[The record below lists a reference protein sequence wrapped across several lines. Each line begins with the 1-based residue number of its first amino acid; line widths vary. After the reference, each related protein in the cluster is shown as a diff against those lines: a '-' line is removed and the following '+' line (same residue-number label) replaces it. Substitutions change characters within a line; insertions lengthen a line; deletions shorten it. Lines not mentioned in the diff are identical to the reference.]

1 MQLDDAELG
10 ELRRWGTALRDADN
24 DQSVAAGRAILM
36 LVEELERVRF
46 DLRQTREQLD
56 RKVHVSNDEI
66 EADPVSSALHGRLQR
81 VLGREQ
87 SRQSLDARSESGED
101 TDATVE
107 AQSEAASAR
116 SWIETLRRQQ

>member
-46 DLRQTREQLD
+46 DLGQTREQLD
-56 RKVHVSNDEI
+56 RAVHVSNDEI
-66 EADPVSSALHGRLQR
+66 EADPVSSALHGRLLR

-87 SRQSLDARSESGED
+87 SGQSLEARPESGED
-101 TDATVE
+101 FDATVE

>member
-10 ELRRWGTALRDADN
+10 ELRRWATALRNADN
-24 DQSVAAGRAILM
+24 EQSVAAGRAILL
-36 LVEELERVRF
+36 LVEELEQVRF
-46 DLRQTREQLD
+46 DLRQTQEQLD
-56 RKVHVSNDEI
+56 RTVQVSNDEV

-87 SRQSLDARSESGED
+87 SGRHLEARPQSDGD

-107 AQSEAASAR
+107 AQSETASAR
-116 SWIETLRRQQ
+116 SWIETLRRQE

>member
-10 ELRRWGTALRDADN
+10 ELRRWGTALRDAGN
-24 DQSVAAGRAILM
+24 AQSVAAGRAILM
-36 LVEELERVRF
+36 LVEELERARF

-56 RKVHVSNDEI
+56 RTDRVSNDEI
-66 EADPVSSALHGRLQR
+66 EADPVSSALHDRLQR

-87 SRQSLDARSESGED
+87 SGQSLEAPPESGGD

-107 AQSEAASAR
+107 AESEVAAAR

>member
-36 LVEELERVRF
+36 LVEELERARF

-56 RKVHVSNDEI
+56 RTDRVSNDEI
-66 EADPVSSALHGRLQR
+66 EADPVSSALHDRLQR

-87 SRQSLDARSESGED
+87 SLEARPESGGD
-101 TDATVE
+101 TDATLE
-107 AQSEAASAR
+107 AESEAAAAR

>member
-1 MQLDDAELG
+1 
-10 ELRRWGTALRDADN
+10 
-24 DQSVAAGRAILM
+24 M

>member
-1 MQLDDAELG
+1 MQLDEAELG

-24 DQSVAAGRAILM
+24 AQSVAAGRAILL

-56 RKVHVSNDEI
+56 RNDRVSNDEV

-81 VLGREQ
+81 VLGRG
-87 SRQSLDARSESGED
+87 ESGQTPEARPQSDGD

-116 SWIETLRRQQ
+116 SWIETLRRQE

>member
-10 ELRRWGTALRDADN
+10 ELRRWGTALSDADN

-56 RKVHVSNDEI
+56 RTVRVPTDEI

-81 VLGREQ
+81 VLGRGQ
-87 SRQSLDARSESGED
+87 SGQPLEAPESEGD
-101 TDATVE
+101 PDATVE

>member
-10 ELRRWGTALRDADN
+10 ELRRWGTALSDADN
-24 DQSVAAGRAILM
+24 DQFVAAGRAILL

-56 RKVHVSNDEI
+56 RTVRVSNDEV

-81 VLGREQ
+81 VLGREPSGQ
-87 SRQSLDARSESGED
+87 HLEERRQSDGD
-101 TDATVE
+101 TGATE
-107 AQSEAASAR
+107 GDSEAASAR
-116 SWIETLRRQQ
+116 SWIETLRRQE

>member
-56 RKVHVSNDEI
+56 RTVRVSNDEI

-81 VLGREQ
+81 VLGRGQ
-87 SRQSLDARSESGED
+87 SGQPLEAPESEGD
-101 TDATVE
+101 PDATVE